1 MEKPIA
7 LYIHIPFCKQK
18 CLYCDFPSFA
28 CKDSLMLDYT
38 KALCNEIISKAN
50 CKVSSIFIGGGTP
63 TYLSLQCLELIKK
76 TIAKLNLEKNIE
88 FTVEGNPDSFSKE
101 KLLIFKAMGVNRLSI
116 GLQAWQDSLLKLL
129 GRAHN
134 REQFIN
140 SFNTARSLGF
150 NNINIDIMFG
160 LPNQN
165 IKDWHETLEKVIELN
180 PEHISSY
187 SLIVE
192 EDTAYYKLM
201 EAGKLNLPEEDLER
215 EMYEYAIEFL
225 KGKCYYQYEISNF
238 SKKGFECKHNLT
250 YWNLND
256 YLGCG
261 SSAHSFMHNF
271 RYRNIENIEKYID
284 NINNNID
291 SVEEK
296 HQNSKEDTMEEF
308 MFMGLRKTEGIS
320 LFEFNERF
328 KIDIYTI
335 YPKVIE
341 KFLKNNMLVLE
352 KERLFLSPKGME
364 LSNQVMC
371 EFIL

>member
-1 MEKPIA
+1 MENSIA
-7 LYIHIPFCKQK
+7 LYIHVPFCKQK

-38 KALCNEIISKAN
+38 KALCSEINSKAN
-50 CKVSSIFIGGGTP
+50 YKINSIFIGGGTP
-63 TYLSLQCLELIKK
+63 TYLTFECLELIKES
-76 TIAKLNLEKNIE
+76 IAKLNLAENYE
-88 FTVEGNPDSFSKE
+88 FTIEGNPDSFTKE
-101 KLLIFKAMGVNRLSI
+101 KLEIFKAMGVNRLSI
-116 GLQAWQDSLLKLL
+116 GLQAMQDTLLKKL

-134 REQFIN
+134 REQFLN

-150 NNINIDIMFG
+150 TNINIDLMFG
-160 LPNQN
+160 LPTQDFTQWKEN
-165 IKDWHETLEKVIELN
+165 LEMVVKLN

-192 EDTAYYKLM
+192 EDTPFYKLN
-201 EAGKLNLPEEDLER
+201 EEGKLNLPNEDLER
-215 EMYEYAIEFL
+215 KMYEYAIEYL
-225 KGKCYYQYEISNF
+225 KENGYYQYEISNF

-256 YLGCG
+256 YVGCG
-261 SSAHSFMHNF
+261 SSAHSFMHNQ
-271 RYRNIENIEKYID
+271 RYRNVGDIEKYIYK
-284 NINNNID
+284 INNNLDVI
-291 SVEEK
+291 EEI
-296 HQNSKEDTMEEF
+296 HENSIEDTMEEF

-320 LFEFNERF
+320 IIEFKERF
-328 KIDIYTI
+328 SKDIFDV

-341 KFLKNNMLVLE
+341 KFIKNNMLLLE
-352 KERLFLSPKGME
+352 NNRLFLTSKGME